1 MNKKKKVLVHSNH
14 SKALTG
20 FGKNAR
26 NILIGLQ
33 KSGKYEIV
41 EFCNGSKW
49 GDPRLKNLPW
59 KCEGSMPNDPGLLHQ
74 LNKDPN
80 LARQAGYGAQ
90 MIDKIIEQE
99 KPDVYIGAEDIW
111 AFSGYTQKKW
121 WNKINCMIW
130 TTLDSL
136 PILPEAVK
144 NADKIKNYY
153 VWASFAE
160 KEMNRLGHDHV
171 KTLHGAVDPTNFSK
185 LDDNLR
191 QEIRKRNNINEDDF
205 VIGFVFR
212 NQLRK
217 SVPNLLEGFKLFQ
230 KQNPESKAKL
240 LLHTSWQE
248 GWDIPRLIKEKGLNN
263 EDILTTYICKNCKQ
277 YEIKPF
283 CGESKETGESQP
295 CKYCGH
301 KNSQSTTNVRFGVDE
316 TQLNDIYNAMDVYCH
331 PFTSGGQEIPI
342 QEAKLTEL
350 VTLVTNYSC
359 GEDCCDEDSGGFPLS
374 WTEYREPGTQFIKAS
389 TSAESIAFQLRKV
402 FNMKKQKREEL
413 GKKAR
418 EFVIKNYS
426 VESITKKLEEII
438 DSMPEVDWD
447 FNFEVEKKDPEYNPP
462 EIPRDSEWISDLY
475 KNILKIETSET
486 DEGHKHW
493 MKRLKSDMSREDVL
507 KYFKKT
513 ALDENNKNNKVPFED
528 ILDKDDEGK
537 RILISMPQSIGDVYL
552 CTSLLKNMKETYPDY
567 NIYFA
572 TKPEYF
578 SILDG
583 NPYIHKCIVYTAALD
598 SLPAMEGQ
606 GEHKGYFEIA
616 FLPFI
621 GTQRILNYMHNGKDK
636 IQFDLC
642 TS

>member
-1 MNKKKKVLVHSNH
+1 MSKKKKVLIHSNH

-33 KSGKYEIV
+33 KTGKYEIV
-41 EFCNGSKW
+41 EFCNGSRW

-59 KCEGSMPNDPGLLHQ
+59 KCEGSLPSDPALVQQ

-136 PILPEAVK
+136 PILPEALK

-160 KEMNRLGHDHV
+160 KEMKRLGHDHV
-171 KTLHGAVDPTNFSK
+171 KTLHGAVDPTNFIR
-185 LDDNLR
+185 LDDDKRL
-191 QEIRKRNNINEDDF
+191 EIRKKNGIDKDDF
-205 VIGFVFR
+205 IIGFVFR

-217 SVPNLLEGFKLFQ
+217 SVPNLLEGFKIFQ
-230 KQNPESKAKL
+230 KQNPTCKAKL

-248 GWDIPRLIKEKGLNN
+248 GWDIPRLIKEKGLKN
-263 EDILTTYICKNCKQ
+263 EDILTTYVCKSCKE

-283 CGESKETGESQP
+283 CGDSKETGESQP
-295 CKYCGH
+295 CKYCGG
-301 KNSQSTTNVRFGVDE
+301 KDTQSTTNVRFGVDE
-316 TQLNDIYNAMDVYCH
+316 PQLNEVYNAMDVYCH

-350 VTLVTNYSC
+350 VTLATNYSC
-359 GEDCCDEDSGGFPLS
+359 GEDCCGEESGGFPLS

-389 TSAESIAFQLRKV
+389 TSAENIAYQLRKV
-402 FNMKKQKREEL
+402 LNLSKKKRENL

-418 EFVIKNYS
+418 DFVMKNYS
-426 VESITKKLEEII
+426 VESVCKKLEGII
-438 DSMPEVDWD
+438 DLMPEIDWD
-447 FNFEVEKKDPEYNPP
+447 FNFEVEKKDPTYDPP
-462 EIPRDSEWISDLY
+462 EIASDEEWITDLY
-475 KNILKIETSET
+475 KNILKIDTDET
-486 DEGHKHW
+486 DDGHKHW
-493 MKRLKSDMSREDVL
+493 IKRLKSDMSRKDVL
-507 KYFKKT
+507 DYFKKT
-513 ALDENNKNNKVPFED
+513 AADENGKNNKVPFED

-552 CTSLLKNMKETYPDY
+552 CTSLLKNMKELYPDY

-572 TKPEYF
+572 TKPQYF
-578 SILDG
+578 SILAG
-583 NPYIHKCIVYTAALD
+583 NPYIHKCIPYSSALD

-606 GEHKGYFEIA
+606 GAHKGYFEIA

-636 IQFDLC
+636 IQFELC
-642 TS
+642 T